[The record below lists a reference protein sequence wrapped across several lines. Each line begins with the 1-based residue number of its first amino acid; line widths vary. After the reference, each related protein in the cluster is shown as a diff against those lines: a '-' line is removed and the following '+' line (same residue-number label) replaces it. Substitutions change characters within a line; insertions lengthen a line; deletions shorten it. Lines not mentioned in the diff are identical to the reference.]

1 MTDIPVIQITKPEII
16 EKGNV
21 TIYDYDKSHII
32 YKMKDLGSFAELQKM
47 KDVNQKY
54 KKAIERAIKLIEDDD
69 YSLNTTDI
77 NSIAITSNKLLQ
89 VRNILKGVK

>member
-1 MTDIPVIQITKPEII
+1 MTDIHVIQITKPEII

-32 YKMKDLGSFAELQKM
+32 YKMKDLGSFAELQEM

-54 KKAIERAIKLIEDDD
+54 KKAVERAIKLIEDDY
-69 YSLNTTDI
+69 YSLSTIDI
-77 NSIAITSNKLLQ
+77 NSITLTSNKLLQ
-89 VRNILKGVK
+89 VRNILKEVE

>member
-1 MTDIPVIQITKPEII
+1 MTDMFVIQITKPEII

-32 YKMKDLGSFAELQKM
+32 YKMKDLGSFAELQEM

-54 KKAIERAIKLIEDDD
+54 KKAVERAIKLIEDDY
-69 YSLNTTDI
+69 YSLSTIDI
-77 NSIAITSNKLLQ
+77 NSITLTSNKLLQ
-89 VRNILKGVK
+89 VRNILKEVE

>member
-54 KKAIERAIKLIEDDD
+54 KEAIERAIKLIEDDY
-69 YSLNTTDI
+69 YSLSTIDI
-77 NSIAITSNKLLQ
+77 NSITLTSNKLLQ
-89 VRNILKGVK
+89 VRKILNEVE